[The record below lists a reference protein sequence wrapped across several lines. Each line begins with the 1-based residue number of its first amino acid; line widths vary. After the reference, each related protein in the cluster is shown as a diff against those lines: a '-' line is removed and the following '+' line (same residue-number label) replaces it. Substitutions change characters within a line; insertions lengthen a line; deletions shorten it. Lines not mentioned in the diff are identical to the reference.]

1 MLQLALD
8 VFCLAL
14 SVTLAFMVTCHMV
27 ESVTMEFW
35 IFMPVMGRSSAERD
49 IKPGE
54 EKEKVKK
61 KIYEKES

>member
-1 MLQLALD
+1 MLLLALD

-54 EKEKVKK
+54 EKKS
-61 KIYEKES
+61 KEENI